1 MPTYEQNKKYIY
13 NWLNKNRDYYNEKQR
28 EKYER
33 NKEVYLKQKKDKYM
47 YNKEANIFR
56 MILID

>member
-13 NWLNKNRDYYNEKQR
+13 NWLDKNRDYYNERQR

-33 NKEVYLKQKKDKYM
+33 NKGAYLKQKKNKYM
-47 YNKEANIFR
+47 YNKEANTFR